1 MHVSQAL
8 CRALDKCDLLRLVA
22 RNGRATPHQSL
33 FQLFQNQ
40 NASTK
45 KKGAELASGR
55 RQTRCTTRQSAH
67 AQIEIL
73 SPENLLPKHS
83 TKQISCLKKTAD
95 KRHQK
100 ANSTGN
106 LCYCWPILFTSCMS
120 ITPFTAKSKAML
132 PSISMDNQSRKQGGR
147 TRAHKKISNSIA
159 IEANHL
165 CRIQHECV
173 LSVHSGEPVRNRT
186 SADSMPCG

>member
-83 TKQISCLKKTAD
+83 TKQISCLKKNS
-95 KRHQK
+95 RQK
-100 ANSTGN
+100 A
-106 LCYCWPILFTSCMS
+106 
-120 ITPFTAKSKAML
+120 SKGQFYR
-132 PSISMDNQSRKQGGR
+132 QSLLLL
-147 TRAHKKISNSIA
+147 AHSFHFLHEYHAIHCKVESNA
-159 IEANHL
+159 
-165 CRIQHECV
+165 
-173 LSVHSGEPVRNRT
+173 PVNFN
-186 SADSMPCG
+186 G